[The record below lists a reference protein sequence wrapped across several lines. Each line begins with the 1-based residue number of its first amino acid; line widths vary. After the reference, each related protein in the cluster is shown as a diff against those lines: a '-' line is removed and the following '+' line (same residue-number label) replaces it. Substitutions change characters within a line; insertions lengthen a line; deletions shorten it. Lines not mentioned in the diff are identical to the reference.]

1 MGCCTLGGR
10 YLLLLYIAK
19 KRKYS
24 DRGIIGEEDCI
35 QGEEIGLREY
45 FKRSEAHLLTS
56 VRNENLYRS
65 DVAETPSQFKDIM
78 QEKRLGEW
86 KVKVMHGQILR
97 QTNNIRHGAPWWNW
111 LKRGDMKNETDGLIK
126 AAQY

>member
-56 VRNENLYRS
+56 VRNENLLRS
-65 DVAETPSQFKDIM
+65 DVAEAPRQLEDM
-78 QEKRLGEW
+78 QEKRLEGW
-86 KVKVMHGQILR
+86 
-97 QTNNIRHGAPWWNW
+97 
-111 LKRGDMKNETDGLIK
+111 
-126 AAQY
+126 